1 MSRPSDPS
9 ESTAFPLD
17 RIDARTVACLLCTA
31 VLLVA
36 GSVGSVTAVSSPATI
51 DEGDSTRPWPEQRQA
66 DPSSV
71 HDGASVRSAETLVGS
86 TSAHTS
92 PVTRPG
98 RTDAGSYLQPDVGIS
113 PSGLAYTTD
122 GASIRRHQAGGT
134 VFEFDHGDSVGFD
147 EASISGIVTDSQGTP
162 IPDAVV
168 WASEFT
174 FGEEDQAPGTPGVQ
188 EETRF
193 TIEPITPPGVTPPG
207 RGEESAAYAEEV
219 DDLEDDFLVSQLAF
233 RNDTQPNVTGDQ
245 PGYVPVD
252 NETVTARQL
261 RNYTFGEFDAVE
273 IETELEDGYTLY
285 DRADD
290 AENASYTLDP
300 VPAID
305 AGDIETRY
313 EITAVRVGADPAKD
327 VDLGR
332 RLTPGRASVL
342 PQTTDHAN
350 VVAPIVDPLPGEV
363 TIRSLD
369 APERIHAGDDATV
382 TATLGA
388 NGNVPDSTSEV
399 QYRVDID
406 GDGTLAPDEV
416 ITTEFVEVPDEGTVT
431 VAFDI
436 DAVALALSPGEY
448 AHGVALPASESNAT
462 ASVEVTRVEDDST
475 DGPPVDVEL
484 VPASPTVSPDG
495 ETRLDI
501 RAAGVS
507 EGVGSI
513 DTSVRVTNPGVA
525 TIAEAAAVD
534 ATSGVA
540 AVTDDGATVSVQAVG
555 IETADTGTVPVASV
569 TLVGESTGETAVEL
583 DVATVGDDAAT
594 EYDVESTE
602 NASVTV
608 TTDSSD
614 APVIDGTTT
623 TDPDG
628 DGLYEDVTGDGA
640 VSILDVG
647 LFLDRMDDRAIRN
660 DAAAFDFDG
669 SGDITIRDVATLLT
683 EV

>member
-113 PSGLAYTTD
+113 PTGLAYTTD

-193 TIEPITPPGVTPPG
+193 TIEPITPPG

-233 RNDTQPNVTGDQ
+233 RIDTQPNVTGDQ

-273 IETELEDGYTLY
+273 IETELADGYTLY